1 MRTISLGAIRT
12 LAFII
17 FTVCLN
23 ACSDHT
29 YEVNGVLCYPSE
41 YIPKMTVYLK
51 QTNSQKVYKLK
62 TKENQRSFKFTNIPV
77 GEYYCYS
84 YTIDK
89 ILTDTRG
96 IGHKASGG
104 YTKAVP
110 CGLTVDCKDHTLI
123 KFKIDSN
130 IGKDTINL
138 CDFYG
143 AIAPSE

>member
-17 FTVCLN
+17 FTVCLS

-96 IGHKASGG
+96 IEHKASGG

-143 AIAPSE
+143 AITPSE

>member
-17 FTVCLN
+17 FTVCLR
-23 ACSDHT
+23 ACSDRT

-41 YIPKMTVYLK
+41 YIPKMTVYLM